1 MLIFNTIV
9 EDFSSRKIET
19 YNVFEHARF
28 VRDLYKN
35 TKNIK
40 TKEEFGVVL
49 KSELMYNF
57 WSKCEW
63 ETIITSF
70 PTGITVN
77 ELNRLNAQ
85 YEREKAEYGRE
96 PYSLSVNLKTEI
108 KIDVYTQV
116 MNNWDIF
123 LDYTWNNRAE
133 LKKLVKDL

>member
-1 MLIFNTIV
+1 MLTFNTIV
-9 EDFSSRKIET
+9 DDFSSRKIET

-70 PTGITVN
+70 PTGITVD
-77 ELNRLNAQ
+77 ELNRLNTQ

-96 PYSLSVNLKTEI
+96 PYSLCVNLKTEI